1 MTGMHSSP
9 QWQRIFNLIRPSG
22 WKGLSLTIGPWIL
35 VSGPLLSGHAPESEA
50 AEIDERIEEVYLTLE
65 EALRVVL
72 PESNEVVPEV
82 VQMTPVQQQRI
93 EAESGRPMAESPV
106 TVYVGK
112 TDGRIDG
119 YALVTEEIGMYKPIT
134 SMVGVTPDGR
144 VKEVAVMVYRESRGG
159 EIRRKRFLSQ
169 YRGSR
174 RTDPIRLNKDI
185 INVTGAT
192 LSVRSMNAQV
202 RKALAI
208 VHEWYLRK
216 AS

>member
-1 MTGMHSSP
+1 MPFLH
-9 QWQRIFNLIRPSG
+9 QWRPISD
-22 WKGLSLTIGPWIL
+22 WKALSLTIGPWIL
-35 VSGPLLSGHAPESEA
+35 VSGPLLTFPSSQVEA
-50 AEIDERIEEVYLTLE
+50 IQADEQIEEVYLTLE
-65 EALRVVL
+65 EALETVF
-72 PESNEVVPEV
+72 PESKQVIPEKTDLTSE
-82 VQMTPVQQQRI
+82 QRQQI
-93 EAESGRPMAESPV
+93 EAESGRPMIESQV

-134 SMVGVTPDGR
+134 SMVGITPDGR
-144 VKEVAVMVYRESRGG
+144 IRDVAVMIYRESRGG
-159 EIRRKRFLSQ
+159 DVRRKRFLSQ
-169 YRGSR
+169 YRGR
-174 RTDPIRLNKDI
+174 RLTDPIRLNKDI

-208 VHEWYLRK
+208 IQELYLQK